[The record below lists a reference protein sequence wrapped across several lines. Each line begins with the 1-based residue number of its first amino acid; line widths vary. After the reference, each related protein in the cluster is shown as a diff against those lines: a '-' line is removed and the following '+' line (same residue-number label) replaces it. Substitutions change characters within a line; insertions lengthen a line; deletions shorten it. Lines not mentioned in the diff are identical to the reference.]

1 MIDTPGQ
8 IAGGQIAGG
17 QIAGGNGTAPR
28 DERSKASLSVS
39 MRLGSATS
47 ADAGTATPTTLDTA
61 MAQLSTLRN
70 LATVAAANGNLADL
84 RELAERAVAVG
95 VTAGAHAESLSGEIA
110 AKLAIAM
117 QNQDGG
123 IASPASK
130 AFVDRSALGLDPAV
144 ITQAFARQPDGPASG
159 GPAASQPAGAATD
172 LNMIASLNYRAGT
185 VITEARSL
193 LASMNA
199 AFNDADAP
207 SPPAGGQEVVSLNG
221 LAGLLDQAESA
232 LTAHTVSLSR
242 QISGPVGGAS
252 GTPGAASATSSAET
266 GDKAVTPALDL
277 TT

>member
-8 IAGGQIAGG
+8 ISGGQIAGS

-28 DERSKASLSVS
+28 DERSKASLSAS
-39 MRLGSATS
+39 MRLGSAIS
-47 ADAGTATPTTLDTA
+47 ADADTATTLDTA

-70 LATVAAANGNLADL
+70 LATVAAANGNLTDL
-84 RELAERAVAVG
+84 RQLAEHAVAVG

-110 AKLAIAM
+110 AKLAIAT
-117 QNQDGG
+117 QNRDGG

-130 AFVDRSALGLDPAV
+130 ATVDRSALGLDPAV
-144 ITQAFARQPDGPASG
+144 ITQAFASQPDGPASG
-159 GPAASQPAGAATD
+159 DPAASQPAGAATD
-172 LNMIASLNYRAGT
+172 LNRIASLNYRAST

-199 AFNDADAP
+199 AFNDPDAA

-232 LTAHTVSLSR
+232 LTAHTLALSSS
-242 QISGPVGGAS
+242 IGGAS
-252 GTPGAASATSSAET
+252 GTSGAPSATSSAAT
-266 GDKAVTPALDL
+266 GDKTVTPALDL